1 MFAGSIEDR
10 TLIRE
15 RYGAYSD
22 AVFQQDAEAWL
33 ANFSDAAVWEIF
45 GKKIQGKSMLKAQ
58 WDGLWK
64 NLERMA
70 FFSEIGSI
78 VAHDNSATA
87 RLYCREILLLKTGSV
102 KKITGCYEDELIKVN
117 GVWLYSRRCYSVLI
131 NEAGPS

>member
-45 GKKIQGKSMLKAQ
+45 GKKIQGQSAMGWAMEKPGK
-58 WDGLWK
+58 DGFLFR
-64 NLERMA
+64 NR
-70 FFSEIGSI
+70 F
-78 VAHDNSATA
+78 H
-87 RLYCREILLLKTGSV
+87 CRTRQQCHRPLILSGNPL
-102 KKITGCYEDELIKVN
+102 
-117 GVWLYSRRCYSVLI
+117 
-131 NEAGPS
+131 A